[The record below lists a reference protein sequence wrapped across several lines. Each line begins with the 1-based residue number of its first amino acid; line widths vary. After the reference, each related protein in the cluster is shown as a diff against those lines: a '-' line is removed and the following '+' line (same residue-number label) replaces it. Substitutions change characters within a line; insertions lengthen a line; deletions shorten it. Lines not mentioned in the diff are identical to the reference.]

1 LAAAEVALLATIV
14 AHSIRTASPPPIPRA
29 AAAPRF
35 LTGFKHA
42 PNG

>member
-1 LAAAEVALLATIV
+1 MSRTSGSSLAQ
-14 AHSIRTASPPPIPRA
+14 PIPLA